1 MFTVFLCISL
11 IVFTAGVVY
20 AISMKKEDRIPWQSF
35 LLILLLFTAIA
46 MWLTV
51 LPLVKEGSFIYKP
64 LYAAFYVLESA
75 VGNVDYSLFDEH
87 LKPISFW
94 RVYTIFLH
102 LLMPFTAYMVILVY
116 FMKAFG
122 WFRYTIFRGKKSII
136 LFSDLTDKS
145 RAYANRI
152 SKQKT
157 KEEKRPF
164 LQRVIHTIKDLFGK
178 EDPKK
183 QQEPLLIFC
192 NTEEGEKE
200 HFTEESSRSMI
211 FTDQSELQV
220 LKQLDLHDLTIM
232 EMGGKDDRNLQ
243 KSVEIIRYLDEW
255 FGKHKEKEADKNTI
269 HIYTVS
275 VQPEAATILDNIMG
289 RGTDAESLAYRQTVI
304 NEYKRIAFKLLHDE
318 PLYKAIDHN
327 AKRLDVLIVG
337 FGRMGQEVLKAV
349 SWAGCFPDTDTNVH
363 VISRRGIENGKR
375 LLSEC
380 PELGVDLGHD
390 GGFLN
395 LENGRQLNE
404 NAPIYYYSTET
415 AGGEFDEIIRSLV
428 HCRYIIVS
436 LGDDS
441 TTLTA
446 ALHIYRVMMRERYLH
461 DSKAD
466 APEIHVHIRDDENL
480 KLFSSDE
487 DRSVFSHFKQ
497 FGSDRDIY
505 SENQVGQAEIDHL
518 AHRAHNVYRQ
528 QHNQDKDEKTKYDY
542 LPEAKKNA
550 NLAAALH
557 VLYKL
562 HFCPGLAIEKVS
574 GKLIDDEWNKVK
586 AENSDLFNRLVSP
599 EERLKLAE
607 WEHIR
612 WQAYMRTEGYVH
624 CPYEQTKKIF
634 DENNKGDWSEAVRET
649 RSQLREAR
657 IHPCIGD
664 GETHLKQIS
673 QLIGDPKDPY
683 YFHKNDRRFI
693 DSIPE
698 ILGGLYRISQK

>member
-1 MFTVFLCISL
+1 MFIFFLCLSL
-11 IVFTAGVVY
+11 VVFTIGTVY
-20 AISMKKEDRIPWQSF
+20 AISMKREDRIPWQSF
-35 LLILLLFTAIA
+35 LLIILLFTAIA

-136 LFSDLTDKS
+136 LFSELNDKS

-152 SKQKT
+152 
-157 KEEKRPF
+157 
-164 LQRVIHTIKDLFGK
+164 KDKNALM
-178 EDPKK
+178 
-183 QQEPLLIFC
+183 IFC

-200 HFTEESSRSMI
+200 HFTEESSRNMI
-211 FTDQSELQV
+211 FTDQSEIQV
-220 LKQLDLHDLTIM
+220 LKQLDMHDLTIM
-232 EMGGKDDRNLQ
+232 EMGEKDDRNLS

-255 FGKHKEKEADKNTI
+255 FGKHKEKEADKKTI

-275 VQPEAATILDNIMG
+275 GQPEAATILDNIMG
-289 RGTDAESLAYRQTVI
+289 RGTGAEPLAYRQTVI
-304 NEYKRIAFKLLHDE
+304 NEYKRIAFKLLHDK
-318 PLYKAIDHN
+318 PLYEAIDDS
-327 AKRLDVLIVG
+327 AKRLDILIVG

-349 SWAGCFPDTDTNVH
+349 SWAGCFPDTDASVH
-363 VISRRGIENGKR
+363 VISRRGIENGKK

-380 PELGVDLGHD
+380 PELGVDLRHE

-395 LENGRQLNE
+395 PEKGQQLNK

-415 AGGEFDEIIRSLV
+415 AGDEFDEIIRSLV

-441 TTLTA
+441 ATLTA

-461 DSKAD
+461 DSKAE
-466 APEIHVHIRDDENL
+466 APKIHVHIRDDENL
-480 KLFSSDE
+480 KLFSSPD
-487 DRSVFSHFKQ
+487 DRSVFSKFIQ

-505 SENQVGQAEIDHL
+505 SENLVGRAELDHL
-518 AHRAHNVYRQ
+518 AHRAHNVYRA
-528 QHNQDKDEKTKYDY
+528 QHHQDNNEKTKYDY

-562 HFCPGLAIEKVS
+562 HFCPGVAVEDVS
-574 GKLIDDEWNKVK
+574 GKLSNEEWNRIK
-586 AENSDLFNRLVSP
+586 AENADIFNRLVGTD
-599 EERLKLAE
+599 ERLKIAD

-624 CPYEQTKKIF
+624 CPYEQTKKVF
-634 DENNKGDWSEAVRET
+634 EKNNKGDWKAAVEET

-673 QLIGDPKDPY
+673 LLIGDPKDPC
-683 YFHKNDRRFI
+683 YFYKNDRRFV